1 MEHRNSVDPIGTSG
15 FHPADRD
22 SATGARFD
30 ASESGAVVRA
40 VIHDLD
46 SVATDGAEPVYSGV
60 TLAAAARRI
69 CAAARS
75 DGFYVEQ
82 ALVRVKEVWRSTP
95 GRPKPRAGGTD
106 PVLDQLV
113 SACIREFYT
122 ER

>member
-1 MEHRNSVDPIGTSG
+1 MEQGNSVDPRDTNG
-15 FHPADRD
+15 FRPADLN
-22 SATGARFD
+22 AAVGARRD
-30 ASESGAVVRA
+30 VSGSGAVVRA
-40 VIHDLD
+40 VIDDLD
-46 SVATDGAEPVYSGV
+46 SIATDGSERVYSGV

-75 DGFYVEQ
+75 DGLYVEQ
-82 ALVRVKEVWRSTP
+82 ALVCVKEVWRSTP
-95 GRPKPRAGGTD
+95 GRAKPRAGGTD